1 MKEIDKKELKFIFKR
16 VKWISFI
23 LLIFLLIVLTRL

>member
-16 VKWISFI
+16 VKWISLI
-23 LLIFLLIVLTRL
+23 LLILLLILLTKL